1 MIQLLLNDVRSALN
15 IGSIFRSSDAFGV
28 SKVWLTGI
36 CASPPNKEIQKTALG
51 ATETVEWSYKK
62 NPIEVINELKNEGF
76 EILAIE
82 QSSLSVSLN
91 SFTPNISKNYLLIL
105 GNEVDGVSQEILALC
120 ENHLEIPQFGEKKS
134 LNVSVSAGI
143 VLWHFVLHKLRTVN
157 P

>member
-1 MIQLLLNDVRSALN
+1 MIHVLLNDVRSALN

-28 SKVWLTGI
+28 SKIWLTGI
-36 CASPPNKEIQKTALG
+36 CACPPNKEIQKTALG
-51 ATETVEWSYKK
+51 ASETVEWSYKN
-62 NPIEVINELKNEGF
+62 NPLEVINELKNEGF

-105 GNEVDGVSQEILALC
+105 GNEVDGVNSEVLDLC

-143 VLWHFVLHKLRTVN
+143 VLWHFVLHKLRTEN